1 LGLLASRISSP
12 FKQVRSEL
20 SYLLVLVFRNLW
32 HNPAVAGAARGCSDD
47 AISAFFAAIP
57 ARVYKMKTTADV
69 DADVSPPKRDDSDAM
84 DEEVR
89 STPAEDTSHARE
101 ALLLTLWH
109 ATKTSASGAIAPYVH
124 HFLRLLFASLGDED
138 RDTVNVA
145 KQCAALAAQMIL
157 PEQAPRSSFV
167 EHLLALPKPDTLW
180 HTRAAMLPFL
190 QYVGAFTAPSVLYT
204 SAAMRGPGSL
214 ASIDTPQDLP
224 VQPPLLAQRG
234 RTAAGAG
241 ARHLSAGRR
250 SGRGRHLE
258 PCRRVRLVC
267 VGVVSNDS

>member
-1 LGLLASRISSP
+1 MGLLASRISSP

-32 HNPAVAGAARGCSDD
+32 HNPAVAGAARGGSDD
-47 AISAFFAAIP
+47 AIAAFFAAVP
-57 ARVYKMKTTADV
+57 ARVYKMKKTADV
-69 DADVSPPKRDDSDAM
+69 DADVSPLKRDDGDAM
-84 DEEVR
+84 DEEGQVR

-109 ATKTSASGAIAPYVH
+109 ATKSSASGAIAPYVH

-138 RDTVNVA
+138 RDTGNVA

-157 PEQAPRSSFV
+157 PEPAPRSSFV

-190 QYVGAFTAPSVLYT
+190 QYVGC
-204 SAAMRGPGSL
+204 
-214 ASIDTPQDLP
+214 
-224 VQPPLLAQRG
+224 PL
-234 RTAAGAG
+234 
-241 ARHLSAGRR
+241 
-250 SGRGRHLE
+250 
-258 PCRRVRLVC
+258 
-267 VGVVSNDS
+267 